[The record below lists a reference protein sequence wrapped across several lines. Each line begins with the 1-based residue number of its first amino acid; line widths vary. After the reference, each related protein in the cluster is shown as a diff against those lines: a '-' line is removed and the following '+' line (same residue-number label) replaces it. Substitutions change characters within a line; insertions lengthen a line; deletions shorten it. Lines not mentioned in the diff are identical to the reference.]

1 MKQLLYISSS
11 LASEAVHSKE
21 RLEALAFAVCV
32 KRTFVSS
39 YIKNATTRRCKD
51 IFGIGSTRMC
61 RIIRNGLEYGY
72 LRRDGDSLVAL
83 PVRGEKEFNIRIES
97 ELMTFSR
104 TRRAE
109 CQYRLK
115 DIADAIRKAALLYHI
130 SKQTSCVDTTKKA
143 RGVYGYKP
151 MRNALRKIKSMRC
164 SGEAY
169 EGLSNRRVMNIVG
182 TGLNKARNLVRNLV
196 SDKSVVKHERYAKTA
211 LKAKDFSIE
220 ENDVAAKFGLNGF
233 MFPKNGNVYLRL
245 SNAYEYVGD
254 SIVYVR

>member
-1 MKQLLYISSS
+1 MKQVLYISSS
-11 LASEAVHSKE
+11 LATEAVHSKE
-21 RLEALAFAVCV
+21 RLEALAFAICV

-39 YIKNATTRRCKD
+39 TVKNATTRRCKD
-51 IFGIGSTRMC
+51 IFGVGSTRMC
-61 RIIRNGLEYGY
+61 RILKNGVKYGY

-97 ELMTFSR
+97 ELLTFSR

-109 CQYRLK
+109 CQYKLK
-115 DIADAIRKAALLYHI
+115 DIADTIRKAALLYHI

-196 SDKSVVKHERYAKTA
+196 ADKLVDKKERYVKTA
-211 LKAKDFSIE
+211 LKSFNFNMS
-220 ENDVAAKFGLNGF
+220 ENVVAAKYGLNGF

-254 SIVYVR
+254 SIVYVC